1 MSSPSVKGVEL
12 GLIVIG
18 VVDVVARDVEGAVVV
33 EDSGDVV
40 ECASDAKAP
49 VPFVAGDWEGGD
61 VAEGASVAGD
71 GDNLEISFVIFWTDT
86 ELWF

>member
-1 MSSPSVKGVEL
+1 MSSPSVKGGEL

-18 VVDVVARDVEGAVVV
+18 VVARDVEGAVVV

-49 VPFVAGDWEGGD
+49 IPFVAGDR
-61 VAEGASVAGD
+61 
-71 GDNLEISFVIFWTDT
+71 
-86 ELWF
+86 

>member
-18 VVDVVARDVEGAVVV
+18 VVDDVEGAVVV

-71 GDNLEISFVIFWTDT
+71 GDNLEISFVILWTDT

>member
-18 VVDVVARDVEGAVVV
+18 VVARDVEGAVVV

-49 VPFVAGDWEGGD
+49 VPFVAGDWEG
-61 VAEGASVAGD
+61 ASVAGD
-71 GDNLEISFVIFWTDT
+71 GDNLEISFVIFWTDI
-86 ELWF
+86 ELCF

>member
-18 VVDVVARDVEGAVVV
+18 VVDVVAKDVEGAVVV
-33 EDSGDVV
+33 ADSGDVV
-40 ECASDAKAP
+40 VSASDAKAP
-49 VPFVAGDWEGGD
+49 VAVIAVDWEGED

-71 GDNLEISFVIFWTDT
+71 GDNLEISFVILWTDT

>member
-18 VVDVVARDVEGAVVV
+18 VVDDVEGAVVV

-71 GDNLEISFVIFWTDT
+71 GDNLEISFVIFWTDI
-86 ELWF
+86 ELCF

>member
-1 MSSPSVKGVEL
+1 MSSPSVKGAES
-12 GLIVIG
+12 
-18 VVDVVARDVEGAVVV
+18 VARDVEGAVVV

-49 VPFVAGDWEGGD
+49 VPFVAGDREGED

-71 GDNLEISFVIFWTDT
+71 GDSLEISFVIFWTDI
-86 ELWF
+86 ELCF

>member
-18 VVDVVARDVEGAVVV
+18 VVARDVEGAVVV

-49 VPFVAGDWEGGD
+49 LPFVAGDWEGGD
-61 VAEGASVAGD
+61 VAGD
-71 GDNLEISFVIFWTDT
+71 GDNLEISFVIFWTDI
-86 ELWF
+86 ELFF

>member
-18 VVDVVARDVEGAVVV
+18 VVDDVEGAVVV
-33 EDSGDVV
+33 EDSGDVA
-40 ECASDAKAP
+40 ERASDAKAP

-71 GDNLEISFVIFWTDT
+71 GDNLEISFVIFWTDI
-86 ELWF
+86 ELCF